1 MYDAIVMPTP
11 MGTDTTTALPSS
23 DPLDQLSALEHAMF
37 GFLADYSGL
46 TRDLYEYHLKTY
58 VTWCLEH
65 RIDPLA
71 ADRTHVAM
79 YVRNRHEQLGHKAS
93 TVSTE
98 ITPVRGFYKWMFL
111 EGKITRDPAAHVR
124 LPKVHYEP
132 KLPLS
137 TDDLREIRRTAKD
150 MGGRHWALAELLI
163 VHALRISE
171 ATGLLIENY
180 QDTEVGHRVM
190 KFTRKGG
197 KRAVIPMPVPVVM
210 ALDAAAGD
218 RTSGPVIAALDGA
231 RLSRS
236 GATSLLHTIVK
247 HTKITRTVNPHLIR
261 GSVIT
266 NGLEDGL
273 TLRDAQWL
281 AGHSDPRVTSRHY
294 DLGKGN
300 HSRNP
305 VHIMSA
311 RLTA

>member
-1 MYDAIVMPTP
+1 MW
-11 MGTDTTTALPSS
+11 PS
-23 DPLDQLSALEHAMF
+23 
-37 GFLADYSGL
+37 
-46 TRDLYEYHLKTY
+46 
-58 VTWCLEH
+58 C
-65 RIDPLA
+65 
-71 ADRTHVAM
+71 
-79 YVRNRHEQLGHKAS
+79 
-93 TVSTE
+93 STE

-111 EGKITRDPAAHVR
+111 EGHIVRDPAAHVR
-124 LPKVHYEP
+124 LPKVHFES

-218 RTSGPVIAALDGA
+218 RTSGPVIASLDGA
-231 RLSRS
+231 QLSRS
-236 GATSLLHTIVK
+236 GATSL
-247 HTKITRTVNPHLIR
+247 
-261 GSVIT
+261 
-266 NGLEDGL
+266 LEDGL